1 MSDASTTV
9 STVAADVSEVASIA
23 AEIAPLAGPY
33 GLLASSA
40 LSIIQVLA
48 QDAPEA
54 YAVIAKAF
62 SGTNPTATDYAALIV
77 EIQALQIDP

>member
-9 STVAADVSEVASIA
+9 STVAADVSEVAGIA

-48 QDAPEA
+48 QDAPTA

-62 SGTNPTATDYAALIV
+62 TSADPTKTDYDSLIS
-77 EIQALQIDP
+77 EIEALQIDA